1 MQKITPFLWFDNQ
14 AEEAAKLYTSLFD
27 GSKIGGVRRYGD
39 AGPGSK
45 GQVMTLTF
53 QIAGSD
59 FMVLNGGP
67 EFAFTPA
74 VSFFVTCSSEKQI
87 DTLWKKLSE
96 GGKVSM
102 EYGKYPF
109 SEKFGC
115 ASDRHGLTWQL
126 TLATGKPT
134 KVTPF
139 FLFVGKQ
146 NGKTEEAIAY
156 WGSVL
161 GGSAVQ
167 QLVRYGS
174 GQKKPERNVMHARF
188 TLAGQEF
195 MAIDSGQEHAF
206 SFNEAVS
213 LFVDCKT
220 QKEVDELWEK
230 LTDGGQESQCGWLKD
245 RYGVSWQIVPSV
257 LGELLGSKNAAVSQ
271 SVIRAMLKMKKL
283 DIKALCW
290 QRSKI
295 DPPQRSEIDPP

>member
-39 AGPGSK
+39 AGPGPK

-59 FMVLNGGP
+59 FMALNGGP
-67 EFAFTPA
+67 AFAFTPA

-96 GGKVSM
+96 GGKVLM

-109 SEKFGC
+109 SEKYGW
-115 ASDRHGLTWQL
+115 ASDRYGLTWQL

-146 NGKTEEAIAY
+146 NGKAEEAIAY

-161 GGSAVQ
+161 GVSAVQ
-167 QLVRYGS
+167 QLAQYGP
-174 GQKKPERNVMHARF
+174 GQKEPEGNVMHARF

-195 MAIDSGQEHAF
+195 MAMDSGQEHAL

-257 LGELLGSKNAAVSQ
+257 LGELLGSKNPAVSQ
-271 SVIRAMLKMKKL
+271 SVMRAMLKMKKL
-283 DIKALCW
+283 DIKAL
-290 QRSKI
+290 QAAAARA
-295 DPPQRSEIDPP
+295 

>member
-1 MQKITPFLWFDNQ
+1 MQKITPFIWFDNQ

-27 GSKIGGVRRYGD
+27 DSKIGSVRRYGD
-39 AGPGSK
+39 AGPGPK

-67 EFAFTPA
+67 VFAFTPA

-96 GGKVSM
+96 GGKVLM

-109 SEKFGC
+109 SEKFGW
-115 ASDRHGLTWQL
+115 ASDRYGLTWQL

-146 NGKTEEAIAY
+146 NGKAEEAIAY

-167 QLVRYGS
+167 QLARYEP
-174 GQKKPERNVMHARF
+174 GQKELEGNVMHARF

-195 MAIDSGQEHAF
+195 MAMDSGQEHAF

-257 LGELLGSKNAAVSQ
+257 LGELLGSKNPAVSQ
-271 SVIRAMLKMKKL
+271 SVMRAMLKMKKL
-283 DIKALCW
+283 DIKAL
-290 QRSKI
+290 QAAATSA
-295 DPPQRSEIDPP
+295 